1 MFKLTLKEERW
12 EDKEKQEKKYKE
24 KKTKSKSN
32 LRKIKEIEPGVW
44 EKKKKWKQW
53 SPFYG
58 HPFKAESFIYSEAK
72 KLIFFVER
80 VSNLAQLRAM

>member
-44 EKKKKWKQW
+44 EKKKWKQW

>member
-32 LRKIKEIEPGVW
+32 LRKIKEIQPGVW
-44 EKKKKWKQW
+44 EKKMKT
-53 SPFYG
+53 
-58 HPFKAESFIYSEAK
+58 
-72 KLIFFVER
+72 VEP
-80 VSNLAQLRAM
+80 VLRTPV